1 MKALGVLLRKDLAVE
16 FRSRETLSS
25 VLVLAV
31 LIVLVLGFAAPS
43 GVSAQA
49 AGGLLWVALLFPALQ
64 IQTRLWASEADQG
77 TLDALLSAPVPPA
90 VLWVAKFIVSVALT
104 GILALVLTPLFLG
117 IIGEAV
123 RGPFAVFLGGM
134 ALGVVGLGA
143 VGATLSLLTARMRL
157 REALM
162 PIMALPLCVPLFLG
176 AVVITAG
183 SLSGAP
189 HQVGLWL
196 TLMAV
201 FDAIYVALPLLVAD
215 ILMEV

>member
-1 MKALGVLLRKDLAVE
+1 MKALGVLLGKDMAVE

-31 LIVLVLGFAAPS
+31 LIVLVLGFATPS
-43 GVSAQA
+43 GVSAEA
-49 AGGLLWVALLFPALQ
+49 AGGLLWVALVFPALQ

-77 TLDALLSAPVPPA
+77 TLDALMCAPVSPA
-90 VLWVAKFIVSVALT
+90 VLWVSKFVLSVVLT
-104 GILALVLTPLFLG
+104 AILALVLTPLFLA
-117 IIGEAV
+117 IIGETV
-123 RGPFAVFLGGM
+123 RGPAGVFLAGM

-162 PIMALPLCVPLFLG
+162 PLMALPLSVPLFLG
-176 AVVITAG
+176 AVVITSG
-183 SLSGAP
+183 SLSGTP
-189 HQVGLWL
+189 HQVGQWL
-196 TLMAV
+196 LLMGI
-201 FDAIYVALPLLVAD
+201 FDVIYIALPLLVAD